1 MVVVKFTEK
10 HMTKNMKL
18 ITKHTRTQQ
27 VYIPLCIQMHCTK
40 MVVVII
46 VVYVC
51 SSSSSSSSTSD
62 SCSKKSK

>member
-51 SSSSSSSSTSD
+51 SSSSSTSD